1 MGIHLTIMDQNKM
14 RACRM
19 GVDAEVRF
27 LYNKNRKIC
36 KNQGRKELLWNHIME
51 CRIKVKK

>member
-1 MGIHLTIMDQNKM
+1 MTITDQSGM
-14 RACRM
+14 RVCRM

-36 KNQGRKELLWNHIME
+36 KNQGREELLWNHIME
-51 CRIKVKK
+51 